1 MLLAA
6 VAYGI
11 ATVAQAIGVRRLA
24 ALPRPR
30 RVTDVAR
37 AGWPYAAG
45 LGLDGLGFLAS
56 IAALR
61 RLPLFLV
68 QSAIASSVAVTAVT
82 GAVVLGTW
90 LTRREWLAVAGVV
103 VGLALL
109 ALTAVEGPAV
119 HPGRGFGSAVTVALL
134 LVAVLLGWGLARR
147 GHPTSVPAL
156 AAAAGLGFGIV
167 GVAARTLAVP
177 NPLWHLLLH
186 RHLWILATAGI
197 LGTVAYAAALER
209 GSVTSVAAICFS
221 VETLLP
227 AAVGLA
233 WLGDRVHPGW
243 WPLASLG
250 FLVALGGCLTLAGR
264 AEPPSPPDGSAEP
277 GSTSRVRAG

>member
-30 RVTDVAR
+30 RIADVVR
-37 AGWPYAAG
+37 AVWPYAAG
-45 LGLDGLGFLAS
+45 LGLDTLGFLAS

-68 QSAIASSVAVTAVT
+68 QSAIASSVAVTAL
-82 GAVVLGTW
+82 ASAIVLGTR
-90 LTRREWLAVAGVV
+90 LTRRERLAVAGVV
-103 VGLALL
+103 LGLALL
-109 ALTAVEGPAV
+109 AVTAVQGPAV
-119 HPGRGFGSAVTVALL
+119 RPGRGFGSAVMGALV
-134 LVAVLLGWGLARR
+134 LVAALLGWGLARR
-147 GHPTSVPAL
+147 GHQTSVPAL

-167 GVAARTLAVP
+167 GVAARTLVVP
-177 NPLWHLLLH
+177 DPLWHVLLH
-186 RHLWILATAGI
+186 RHVWILVAAGI
-197 LGTVAYAAALER
+197 LGTIAYAAALES

-221 VETLLP
+221 VETLIP

-233 WLGDRVHPGW
+233 WLGDRVHAGW
-243 WPLASLG
+243 WPLAGLG
-250 FLVALGGCLTLAGR
+250 FLVALGGCLSLAGR
-264 AEPPSPPDGSAEP
+264 AEPPPAPDGSGEP